1 MQWVRATFIAGSMG
15 SKARLLSVPSVRVR
29 VRVMSRQLQIR
40 GIRYEL
46 FFECNQTFGSNVNVS
61 GVMIKYKSYM
71 VHRLGRGSK
80 VLVKP

>member
-1 MQWVRATFIAGSMG
+1 MGQDNIIAGSMG

-46 FFECNQTFGSNVNVS
+46 CFECNQAFRSNVNVS
-61 GVMIKYKSYM
+61 GVMIKHKS
-71 VHRLGRGSK
+71 
-80 VLVKP
+80 

>member
-61 GVMIKYKSYM
+61 GVMINYKS
-71 VHRLGRGSK
+71 
-80 VLVKP
+80 